1 MEALAVGN
9 EMKQFKKNKQ
19 KNNRVNRGVQIN
31 AYWEKKL
38 LKRM

>member
-19 KNNRVNRGVQIN
+19 KKQQSKQGCAN
-31 AYWEKKL
+31 
-38 LKRM
+38 

>member
-19 KNNRVNRGVQIN
+19 KNNRVNRGCAN
-31 AYWEKKL
+31 
-38 LKRM
+38 